1 LFFQISEIIVKNI
14 FIISCYTYLN
24 TFTLN
29 PMKMEHIKT
38 LLMLCIVFGCRQDY
52 LMAKKKETLSA
63 YRSKRDFTKT
73 PEPSGKTVK
82 KKLTSRKKAIF
93 VIQEHQASHLH
104 YDVRLEID
112 GVLVSWAVPK
122 GPSLNPRV
130 KRLAVQTEDHPL
142 DYADFEGIIPE
153 GYGAG
158 TVMVWD
164 IGTYKNLRD
173 CSMEQSLKEGQIE
186 VELKGKKLEG
196 AFALV
201 RTHYAGS
208 AKNWLMLKMKD
219 AFASA
224 KKNPVATQKR
234 SALTDRTMNEIK
246 HDKKS
251 KIYK

>member
-1 LFFQISEIIVKNI
+1 
-14 FIISCYTYLN
+14 
-24 TFTLN
+24 
-29 PMKMEHIKT
+29 MKMVNLKT
-38 LLMLCIVFGCRQDY
+38 VLMLCIAVGCQQDY
-52 LMAKKKETLSA
+52 LMAKKRETLST
-63 YRSKRDFTKT
+63 YRSKRDFSKT
-73 PEPSGKTVK
+73 PEPTGKTAK
-82 KKLTSRKKAIF
+82 KKATSRKRPIF
-93 VIQEHQASHLH
+93 VVQEHHASHLH
-104 YDVRLEID
+104 YDVRLQIGD
-112 GVLVSWAVPK
+112 VLVSWAVPK

-173 CSMEQSLKEGQIE
+173 CSMEQSFKEGQIE
-186 VELKGKKLEG
+186 VELKGQKLEG
-196 AFALV
+196 AFAFV

-219 AFASA
+219 EFASA
-224 KKNPVATQKR
+224 KKNPVSTQKR
-234 SALTDRTMNEIK
+234 SALTDRTMDEIK

-251 KIYK
+251 KVYK

>member
-1 LFFQISEIIVKNI
+1 MYEIIVKI
-14 FIISCYTYLN
+14 FIFSCDSNLN
-24 TFTLN
+24 SFTLN

-38 LLMLCIVFGCRQDY
+38 VFMLCIALVSEGY
-52 LMAKKKETLSA
+52 LMAKKRDSLST

-73 PEPSGKTVK
+73 PEPSGKTTK
-82 KKLTSRKKAIF
+82 KKLSSRKKPIF

-130 KRLAVQTEDHPL
+130 KRLAVQTEDHPM

-164 IGTYKNLRD
+164 TGAYKNLRD
-173 CSMEQSLKEGQIE
+173 ESMEECLKQGQIE

-196 AFALV
+196 AFAFV

-208 AKNWLMLKMKD
+208 KKNWLMLKMKD
-219 AFASA
+219 EFASA
-224 KKNPVATQKR
+224 KKNPVSSQKR
-234 SALTDRTMNEIK
+234 SVLSDRTMKQIK
-246 HDKKS
+246 DDKKS
-251 KIYK
+251 KIYE